1 MLQDRHADLQPPSHP
16 AKTKKS
22 LAEKISRTLD
32 KIAAVTSSPVSLRD
46 VEGRRSRG
54 AGGPGGSAGVV
65 YPVYAGY
72 SPGYRTVRGP
82 HGVSYQYVYTGWDPA
97 SLYHQETSSAHFLP
111 VNNYC
116 RCSSS
121 SGSDSLRSRSGQV
134 RCKKC
139 SKPKTPYSQSRPAGG
154 KVRARLQMPG
164 DQHQHHH
171 QPHHHQQQSAGSGT
185 RAGPKDPYDYIR
197 RTRLKADDW
206 DTYWENSGPDE
217 MTPAYKQ
224 SPATSKSAPSHHNIK
239 HSRSSP
245 EARRVVSQ
253 FDPRSIQTP
262 NSSSGSKLE
271 PSQDTGAAGERRQQP
286 LEMRQNL
293 VTACDLMED
302 EDSSQPESKPISNC
316 DSQGQSESLQ
326 DKNNN
331 KNNSDSGESG
341 DSLCDASQ
349 DSESD
354 LSAVLL
360 ADLQTMKSKISVAE
374 MRYRKFQRRNPLR
387 KLSLQID
394 EVIIEEDEE
403 ALENEDLENQSLS
416 LTSSL
421 PPVCENDEEKSS
433 TSSDDEFGIGKFKK
447 VIGDSNFA
455 DEILSEI
462 YGATGEGGGSCSRP
476 AGESLARGGGEGE
489 GEEGNT
495 IRSLADEILDELYG
509 TRDVG
514 EEEEEEEERQES
526 PEYCN
531 IEDLRSEEGRA
542 ESEAE
547 ESLRAGEYNTDLT
560 AG

>member
-1 MLQDRHADLQPPSHP
+1 
-16 AKTKKS
+16 
-22 LAEKISRTLD
+22 
-32 KIAAVTSSPVSLRD
+32 
-46 VEGRRSRG
+46 
-54 AGGPGGSAGVV
+54 
-65 YPVYAGY
+65 
-72 SPGYRTVRGP
+72 
-82 HGVSYQYVYTGWDPA
+82 
-97 SLYHQETSSAHFLP
+97 
-111 VNNYC
+111 
-116 RCSSS
+116 
-121 SGSDSLRSRSGQV
+121 
-134 RCKKC
+134 
-139 SKPKTPYSQSRPAGG
+139 
-154 KVRARLQMPG
+154 
-164 DQHQHHH
+164 
-171 QPHHHQQQSAGSGT
+171 
-185 RAGPKDPYDYIR
+185 
-197 RTRLKADDW
+197 
-206 DTYWENSGPDE
+206 
-217 MTPAYKQ
+217 
-224 SPATSKSAPSHHNIK
+224 
-239 HSRSSP
+239 
-245 EARRVVSQ
+245 
-253 FDPRSIQTP
+253 
-262 NSSSGSKLE
+262 
-271 PSQDTGAAGERRQQP
+271 
-286 LEMRQNL
+286 
-293 VTACDLMED
+293 MED

-316 DSQGQSESLQ
+316 DADSQGQSESLQ

-476 AGESLARGGGEGE
+476 AGESLARE
-489 GEEGNT
+489 GEEGEVREENT

-509 TRDVG
+509 TRGLVEEEQ
-514 EEEEEEEERQES
+514 EEEEVERQEREERQES

-531 IEDLRSEEGRA
+531 IEELRPGDEKA
-542 ESEAE
+542 EPEAE
-547 ESLRAGEYNTDLT
+547 ESLRAGGEYSSLT
-560 AG
+560 